1 MEICVAKRS
10 VYFRRTHVKDMHP
23 WNYSLWLI
31 KLKQVF
37 AMVHQAEASRRT
49 HVNNKRTRSTSVH
62 R

>member
-1 MEICVAKRS
+1 MAHQAKAS
-10 VYFRRTHVKDMHP
+10 RRTDVKVQALDMHP
-23 WNYSLWLI
+23 WNYSLKLI